1 MATSEMQIHK
11 CVSIPAAFWGS
22 LFEET
27 KVSSERLLSEILRGE
42 SRGVKEVLDSENP
55 SDWGSGFILKG
66 RFFLC

>member
-1 MATSEMQIHK
+1 M
-11 CVSIPAAFWGS
+11 
-22 LFEET
+22 
-27 KVSSERLLSEILRGE
+27 SSERLLSEILRGE